1 MLSNKFKNLI
11 FMKKSTLLLGA
22 FLFLAVPSFAQ
33 EQTEERKKET
43 LQTEKQ
49 QATTVQ
55 SVEIKELKKAEII
68 KIKEAQPI
76 QREEKIKE
84 VELEKSTK
92 E

>member
-1 MLSNKFKNLI
+1 
-11 FMKKSTLLLGA
+11 MKKSTLLLGA
-22 FLFLAVPSFAQ
+22 FLFLATFSFAQ
-33 EQTEERKKET
+33 EQTEERTKET

-76 QREEKIKE
+76 QREEKMKE

>member
-1 MLSNKFKNLI
+1 
-11 FMKKSTLLLGA
+11 MKTTTLLSTF

-33 EQTEERKKET
+33 ERTEERTKET

>member
-22 FLFLAVPSFAQ
+22 FLFLATFSFAQ
-33 EQTEERKKET
+33 EQTEERTKET

-55 SVEIKELKKAEII
+55 SVEIKELKKAERI